1 MIQIVTGEKGRG
13 KTRFLLGMAN
23 EAVKNANGTLVYL
36 DKSTRHMFELDNR
49 VRMINVRDYP
59 VRSKEAFLGFI
70 AGIISQD
77 HDLETIYVDSFLT
90 LTDIDS
96 DDALEKIFEDL
107 GALSSSCKVD
117 FVLSISRELED
128 LPESLRNN
136 DVAAL

>member
-136 DVAAL
+136 AVAAL

>member
-1 MIQIVTGEKGRG
+1 MIQIVTGEKGSG

-136 DVAAL
+136 AVAAL